1 MERGAKSS
9 KVKVESKLPVT
20 MKSRNEGPTE
30 RAFEKRLAET
40 LEQQA
45 AISEILRVISSSPG
59 DVKPMLN
66 AVAERAL
73 KLCDAADATI
83 FLVEGDK
90 LRSAARFGST
100 PTPLEEGKFMPFTRG
115 SLTGRAVID
124 CAVVHIE
131 DLATASEEEFPVA
144 RELQRRLGHHTVLS
158 VPLMRE
164 DRAIGA
170 INLWRMEARRFTDRQ
185 IALVETFADQAAI
198 AIENVRLFDEVQ
210 ARTRELSE
218 SLQQQTATADVLKVI
233 SRSAFDLQTVLD
245 TLTGS
250 ACQLCD
256 AEEATIWRPEG
267 DGFKVAAMFGQT
279 AEHRAAIRQ
288 LVIKPGRDTCAGRAL
303 LEGKT

>member
-100 PTPLEEGKFMPFTRG
+100 PTPSRRG
-115 SLTGRAVID
+115 NSCPSLAAR
-124 CAVVHIE
+124 
-131 DLATASEEEFPVA
+131 LPVA
-144 RELQRRLGHHTVLS
+144 PS
-158 VPLMRE
+158 S
-164 DRAIGA
+164 I
-170 INLWRMEARRFTDRQ
+170 ARWST
-185 IALVETFADQAAI
+185 
-198 AIENVRLFDEVQ
+198 
-210 ARTRELSE
+210 
-218 SLQQQTATADVLKVI
+218 
-233 SRSAFDLQTVLD
+233 
-245 TLTGS
+245 
-250 ACQLCD
+250 
-256 AEEATIWRPEG
+256 
-267 DGFKVAAMFGQT
+267 
-279 AEHRAAIRQ
+279 
-288 LVIKPGRDTCAGRAL
+288 
-303 LEGKT
+303 